1 MIYEFADVLGRRLV
15 AWGVFSVLVGA
26 AALLTGDAFWRGVGA
41 MFVAWGAVDLG
52 IGVVA
57 RRMAEAGRKRT
68 IGNTEARTRETH
80 RIRRILL
87 LNAALDVLYV
97 LGGLWFGLGIGVGL
111 TAAGDAWRAGVGLG
125 IVLQGAFLL
134 AFDLVHARWVP
145 APGPLLPEGIDLF
158 AGPSHDPFRLSLAD
172 ASGTPPVNGALLV
185 HGFAGSPREMRAL
198 AAVLASNG
206 FLVEV
211 PRLPGHGPEIRDI
224 ADYRLE
230 DWVATVEAGA
240 AHLREAGVRRLLVV
254 GHSAGG
260 ALALATAAKVAP
272 DALVLLAP
280 FCWPTA
286 AWQRALGP
294 LIRVVLPPGFRIFS
308 RMDLSGEEART
319 ALAAF
324 LPGMDLDDPAVLD
337 GLRQLQV
344 PTSALEQLFRVSR
357 AAEVAAASLDVP
369 VLGIQGLADTVSQP
383 TRTRALL
390 DRLPAPPSYLE
401 VDAAH
406 DLASEKS
413 PVRDEVLAA
422 VLAFAKETTRHSPF
436 RG

>member
-1 MIYEFADVLGRRLV
+1 MIYAFVDVLGRRLV
-15 AWGVFSVLVGA
+15 AWGALSVLVGA
-26 AALLTGDAFWRGVGA
+26 AALLVGDAFWRGVGS

-57 RRMAEAGRKRT
+57 RRMAERGRRRT
-68 IGNTEARTRETH
+68 IGDTDARTRETH

-97 LGGLWFGLGIGVGL
+97 LGGWWFGL
-111 TAAGDAWRAGVGLG
+111 TAAGDTWRVGVGLG

-145 APGPLLPEGIDLF
+145 APGPLLPERIALF
-158 AGPSHDPFRLSLAD
+158 DGPAHDPFRLSLAD
-172 ASGTPPVNGALLV
+172 TSAPAEAGALLV
-185 HGFAGSPREMRAL
+185 HGFAGSPRELRAL

-211 PRLPGHGPEIRDI
+211 PRLPGHGPDIRDI

-230 DWVATVEAGA
+230 DWIATVEAGA
-240 AHLREAGVRRLLVV
+240 AHLRNAGVRRLIVV

-260 ALALATAAKVAP
+260 ALALSTAASVAP
-272 DALVLLAP
+272 DAMVLLAP

-294 LIRVVLPPGFRIFS
+294 LIRVFLPPGFRIFS
-308 RMDLSGEEART
+308 RLDFSGNEART
-319 ALAAF
+319 ALEAF
-324 LPGMDLDDPAVLD
+324 LPGMDFDDPAVLE
-337 GLRQLQV
+337 GLRRLQV

-357 AAEVAAASLDVP
+357 AAEVAAPGIRVP
-369 VLGIQGLADTVSQP
+369 VLGIQGRTDTVSVP
-383 TRTRALL
+383 ARTRALL
-390 DRLPAPPSYLE
+390 DRLPVPASYIE

-406 DLASEKS
+406 DLASEDS

-422 VLAFAKETTRHSPF
+422 VLAFAKETTRLSPF
-436 RG
+436 GE